1 MDPVRHLSENLP
13 GKKIK
18 ESLSLRILHYQL
30 IVKSVTLSHPV
41 NTPPTPHPA
50 LHSLLLLRR
59 NFGAQN
65 AFRLLRT
72 MSERVRKVAFGEYPQ
87 AVFKF
92 YKQHQRGNFQR
103 IKLACTPP
111 SNIGNS

>member
-1 MDPVRHLSENLP
+1 MGVVDPVRHLSENLP
-13 GKKIK
+13 GQKIK

-72 MSERVRKVAFGEYPQ
+72 MGE
-87 AVFKF
+87 
-92 YKQHQRGNFQR
+92 
-103 IKLACTPP
+103 
-111 SNIGNS
+111 S